1 MHISIYYLELTV
13 FPILEEI
20 METAEAISEAEP
32 LFNLTDSIE
41 VITFYVGNTQY
52 ATPVSEVR
60 YIEQDKRKTTRI
72 ELNEKL
78 GAEVTTYQGKPV
90 PIYDLANLMGCEAEY
105 KKNLEL
111 LKILEARELDHVNW
125 IANLES
131 CLKTNSEFQGARDP
145 LLCEFGKW
153 YLQFKAEDEI
163 LADIMKDFEEP
174 HSKLHAMA
182 DELLALRDKGELDKA
197 LATLEYQR
205 GRIFGKLI
213 DLFSSAK
220 ERVENITRPILL
232 YLDTSKKMIA
242 VRLNAISDIVTY
254 SKSSF
259 TTQGDVDDNERLN
272 QLTFVAGYLENTDNE
287 PPCVLLD
294 WRLFSSPN
302 AA

>member
-1 MHISIYYLELTV
+1 
-13 FPILEEI
+13 
-20 METAEAISEAEP
+20 METAEAIIETEP
-32 LFNLTDSIE
+32 LFAATDSIE
-41 VITFYVGNTQY
+41 VITFYVGDTQY

-90 PIYDLANLMGCEAEY
+90 PIYDLANLMGCESEY
-105 KKNLEL
+105 NKNLEL
-111 LKILEARELDHVNW
+111 LKILEAREQDHINW
-125 IANLES
+125 MANLES
-131 CLKTNSEFQGARDP
+131 CLKNNTEFKGAKDP
-145 LLCEFGKW
+145 MQCEFGKW

-163 LADIMKDFEEP
+163 LADIMKDFDEP
-174 HSKLHAMA
+174 HTRLHGLAA
-182 DELLALRDKGELDKA
+182 ELLALRDGGDLDKA
-197 LATLEYQR
+197 ISILEYQR
-205 GRIFGKLI
+205 SRIFGKLM

-232 YLDTSKKMIA
+232 YLDTSRKMIA

-254 SKSSF
+254 TKSSF
-259 TTQGDVDDNERLN
+259 TTQLDVDDNDHLN